1 MFNGPDDSYDPD
13 DPSESRGGDIYSRI
27 VEGAVYSIVLLIAL
41 YFWLRQYGWLVG
53 VLGSITITLAAFA
66 AYQWIRVWLNV
77 RRQERG
83 PADDGSPITLN
94 IRPSKSEDSDRD
106 DER

>member
-1 MFNGPDDSYDPD
+1 MYDGPDNSYEPREYDEDKSD
-13 DPSESRGGDIYSRI
+13 DIHARI
-27 VEGAVYSIVLLIAL
+27 VEGAVYGLVLLIAL

-53 VLGSITITLAAFA
+53 VLGSLVLTLAAFA

-94 IRPSKSEDSDRD
+94 LKASDSSRTDAD
-106 DER
+106 DE